1 MESVGELLRR
11 ERESQ
16 DTTIEDVAKAT
27 KINHVILEALEDDRF
42 SVLPAAVYVKGHLRT
57 YARFLGM
64 DEEDI
69 VQKYLRFTQQQEPD
83 ELDEWDAVEVELHE
97 KQKSVTRQWALI
109 AAAVVAT
116 IAILIVGFRAVR
128 NGGEPEQQPVQ
139 QPVAVVEETH
149 EAVSPDTTVEISKLQ
164 LMVVARERTWL
175 TVSVDGTPVSDL
187 TLGSGERRLWEAE
200 DRFELGVG
208 TAEAIELY
216 LDGEFLGEAGV
227 GRVVVEGLVI
237 TAEGM
242 MP

>member
-1 MESVGELLRR
+1 MESVGELLRK

-16 DTTIEDVAKAT
+16 GKTIEDVARST
-27 KINHVILEALEDDRF
+27 RVNHVIIEALEDDRF
-42 SVLPAAVYVKGHLRT
+42 SVLPAAVYVRGHLRT
-57 YARFLGM
+57 YARCLGL

-69 VQKYLRFTQQQEPD
+69 IQKYLRFTQQQEPD

-97 KQKSVTRQWALI
+97 KQRNVTRHWALV

-116 IAILIVGFRAVR
+116 VAILIVAFQAFRD
-128 NGGEPEQQPVQ
+128 GGDVEQQPVR
-139 QPVAVVEETH
+139 QPVAVVEETR
-149 EAVSPDTTVEISKLQ
+149 EVAPPDTTVETAKLQ

-187 TLGSGERRLWEAE
+187 TLEDGERRLWEAE

-208 TAEAIELY
+208 TADAIELY

-242 MP
+242 MH